1 MVQMYVALLVF
12 ALVLA
17 ALQFGL
23 FGTITGEVIA
33 EELSDNDEAS
43 SSGRQILDAEGSVD
57 NDTIVVRKSI
67 TSLAVADA
75 EDSGFG
81 RTGIVLVGA
90 LIVLG
95 ILLWVIKR
103 HRRAAAEVEHVHGGR
118 GRKTIRLDLND

>member
-1 MVQMYVALLVF
+1 MKGKVIGVYTVLIVF

-23 FGTITGEVIA
+23 FGTITGQVIA
-33 EELSDNDEAS
+33 EELSD
-43 SSGRQILDAEGSVD
+43 GD
-57 NDTIVVRKSI
+57 NITVRKSI
-67 TSLAVADA
+67 TSLAVVDT

-81 RTGIVLVGA
+81 RTGVLLVGA

-95 ILLWVIKR
+95 ILLWVISR
-103 HRRAAAEVEHVHGGR
+103 HRRHAAGIEHAEGKK